1 MFKYLEENKGENLYD
16 LGFGKDF
23 IKSKTKN
30 TNSIEK
36 EKQILSILK

>member
-23 IKSKTKN
+23 IKSKTK
-30 TNSIEK
+30 K

>member
-1 MFKYLEENKGENLYD
+1 MFKYLEENIGENLYD

-23 IKSKTKN
+23 IKSKPKR

-36 EKQILSILK
+36 EK